1 MDGVCMSRLILQS
14 SLCCILFVSLTQ
26 YIVCY
31 HNPVSFVPL
40 TVGATGVAI
49 TNSIQTLMVD
59 MFPGRSASIMA
70 SNNLIRCLFGAG
82 ATVLIDPALQA
93 LGVGWV
99 SAWLNQI
106 DGGLHSHINI
116 CFLKGIYCCIFGT
129 TT

>member
-1 MDGVCMSRLILQS
+1 
-14 SLCCILFVSLTQ
+14 
-26 YIVCY
+26 
-31 HNPVSFVPL
+31 L
-40 TVGATGVAI
+40 TVGASGVAI

-106 DGGLHSHINI
+106 DDGLHNYINVF
-116 CFLKGIYCCIFGT
+116 FLKGIYCCIFGT
-129 TT
+129 IA

>member
-1 MDGVCMSRLILQS
+1 
-14 SLCCILFVSLTQ
+14 LCCILFVSLTQ

-31 HNPVSFVPL
+31 HNPVLFIQF

-99 SAWLNQI
+99 SAWLNQVDDYI
-106 DGGLHSHINI
+106 HNHINI
-116 CFLKGIYCCIFGT
+116 FFLTGIYCSIFGT
-129 TT
+129 IT